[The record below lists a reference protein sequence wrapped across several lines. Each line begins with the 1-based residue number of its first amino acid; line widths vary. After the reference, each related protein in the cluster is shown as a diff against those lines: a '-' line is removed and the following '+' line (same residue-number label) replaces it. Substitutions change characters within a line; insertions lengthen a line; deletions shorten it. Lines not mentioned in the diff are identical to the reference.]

1 MALKELIRQ
10 GYRSHV
16 ALVHVI
22 MEARRM
28 VGDNWG
34 RERTVDI
41 PRWQDPKWV
50 GRVARNYGSASPE
63 KSFRPRL
70 WDLQLR
76 VMTLEPTFVNRV
88 V

>member
-1 MALKELIRQ
+1 TIAHHLGDETYISRLEAALRRQEEGRHDSPSDTEVVEMALKELIRQ

-50 GRVARNYGSASPE
+50 G
-63 KSFRPRL
+63 
-70 WDLQLR
+70 
-76 VMTLEPTFVNRV
+76 
-88 V
+88 